1 MTEDIR
7 KKNEM
12 DTIAAESLKVVT
24 SVAAVFLLYQ
34 LYFFTLWLII
44 IDNKHY

>member
-1 MTEDIR
+1 
-7 KKNEM
+7 M
-12 DTIAAESLKVVT
+12 DTIAIEPLKAVT